1 MNAFEHCGSTKCGAM
16 RYQRNKAERV
26 IEGGIFVTRNNRA
39 VGSIYEEKI
48 AAFLKQNGFVI
59 LERNYRCK
67 QGEIDIIAKDGS
79 YFVFIEVK
87 YRASGSA
94 GFSLEAIDHRKALR
108 IRNAAVYYLY
118 SHQLPEETPCRFD
131 AAGIDGDEI
140 TYIRDAF

>member
-1 MNAFEHCGSTKCGAM
+1 M
-16 RYQRNKAERV
+16 
-26 IEGGIFVTRNNRA
+26 TRNNRA

-108 IRNAAVYYLY
+108 IRNAAVDYLY

>member
-1 MNAFEHCGSTKCGAM
+1 M
-16 RYQRNKAERV
+16 
-26 IEGGIFVTRNNRA
+26 TRNNRA

-118 SHQLPEETPCRFD
+118 SHQRPEETPCRFD

>member
-1 MNAFEHCGSTKCGAM
+1 M
-16 RYQRNKAERV
+16 
-26 IEGGIFVTRNNRA
+26 TRNNRA

-118 SHQLPEETPCRFD
+118 SHQLPERRHR
-131 AAGIDGDEI
+131 AGLMRRGSMGMRSHISGMHFNKNQQEFSHL
-140 TYIRDAF
+140 YRR

>member
-1 MNAFEHCGSTKCGAM
+1 M
-16 RYQRNKAERV
+16 
-26 IEGGIFVTRNNRA
+26 TRNNRA

-87 YRASGSA
+87 YRASGN
-94 GFSLEAIDHRKALR
+94 LWWE
-108 IRNAAVYYLY
+108 
-118 SHQLPEETPCRFD
+118 
-131 AAGIDGDEI
+131 
-140 TYIRDAF
+140 